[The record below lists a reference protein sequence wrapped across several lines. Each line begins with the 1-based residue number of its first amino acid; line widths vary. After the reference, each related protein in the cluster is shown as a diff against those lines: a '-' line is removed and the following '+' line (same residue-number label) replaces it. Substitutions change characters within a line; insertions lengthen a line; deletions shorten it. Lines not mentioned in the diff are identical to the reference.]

1 MICPDNKAA
10 KHTPILSSLAAKT
23 LPLHGAQLSSRPM
36 NSKYMVDA
44 TFAANGCPS
53 IPYKSLRR
61 QSTSRLPFHSSTCKA
76 TPCPHITMT
85 VDLNKLAHEEEDG
98 WGLPDLSKTQVNIE
112 EEGRHAGAIHPFD
125 LTLRKLLIFNI
136 ETVKEQEHDR

>member
-98 WGLPDLSKTQVNIE
+98 WGNIE
-112 EEGRHAGAIHPFD
+112 EEGSHAGAIHPFD